1 MPFRKG
7 AHPDLKRSEKADP
20 EFCCSMSARESA
32 SAGIKRAWV
41 ISVAPANGKPAA
53 AGRWNSPAPIPYLE
67 SWSGIIRQAT
77 RIALL
82 RMQQAQGDGST
93 ASTSAISR
101 RRTKSAIG
109 PENETSQSCSR
120 YRQASRLQST
130 EQGSRIASA
139 AHGGL
144 LRWTALSPRS
154 AAIGAVLEFRS
165 LNGKNVRENCSA
177 PIECRNLP
185 RRKLT
190 QEVEPLSIRFRRSRI
205 LASASVV
212 PSWNE
217 PKNLSHGISSDP

>member
-82 RMQQAQGDGST
+82 RMLQVQGDGST
-93 ASTSAISR
+93 ASTSAISG

-109 PENETSQSCSR
+109 QENETSQSCSR
-120 YRQASRLQST
+120 YRQASAASNPRIEAQGLLLLMVVCCA
-130 EQGSRIASA
+130 GSRSMLGLRHLVLFWSSA
-139 AHGGL
+139 A
-144 LRWTALSPRS
+144 
-154 AAIGAVLEFRS
+154 
-165 LNGKNVRENCSA
+165 
-177 PIECRNLP
+177 
-185 RRKLT
+185 
-190 QEVEPLSIRFRRSRI
+190 
-205 LASASVV
+205 
-212 PSWNE
+212 
-217 PKNLSHGISSDP
+217 

>member
-32 SAGIKRAWV
+32 STGIKRAWA

-53 AGRWNSPAPIPYLE
+53 AGRWNSPAPIPRLE
-67 SWSGIIRQAT
+67 TWSGKIRRST

-120 YRQASRLQST
+120 YRQASA
-130 EQGSRIASA
+130 ASNPRNKA
-139 AHGGL
+139 RGL
-144 LRWTALSPRS
+144 LRLLMVVCCAGPRS
-154 AAIGAVLEFRS
+154 VLGLRQLALFWSSAA
-165 LNGKNVRENCSA
+165 
-177 PIECRNLP
+177 
-185 RRKLT
+185 
-190 QEVEPLSIRFRRSRI
+190 
-205 LASASVV
+205 
-212 PSWNE
+212 
-217 PKNLSHGISSDP
+217 